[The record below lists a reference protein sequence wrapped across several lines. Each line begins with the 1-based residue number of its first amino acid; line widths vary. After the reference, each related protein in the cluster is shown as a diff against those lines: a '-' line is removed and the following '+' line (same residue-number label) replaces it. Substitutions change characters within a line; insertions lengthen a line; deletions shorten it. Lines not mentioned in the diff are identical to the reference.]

1 MFKIGDIVRNVP
13 ANIVGEV
20 IEVDGEVIYLEQEN
34 GAEVDFAASVLV
46 LESEFQ
52 IKFSGLVQKD
62 EAAHAHDKIY
72 HAVIDNLYPALLDLG
87 RRNHAKVVP
96 IPGIKP
102 KTWDQLTALQQLN
115 AISDVTNTPVK
126 NFIDANQPGASPSLV
141 KLQLSLLE
149 TFTKEEK

>member
-52 IKFSGLVQKD
+52 TKFSG
-62 EAAHAHDKIY
+62 AC
-72 HAVIDNLYPALLDLG
+72 
-87 RRNHAKVVP
+87 
-96 IPGIKP
+96 
-102 KTWDQLTALQQLN
+102 T
-115 AISDVTNTPVK
+115 
-126 NFIDANQPGASPSLV
+126 
-141 KLQLSLLE
+141 
-149 TFTKEEK
+149 

>member
-20 IEVDGEVIYLEQEN
+20 VEVDGEVIYLEQEN

-52 IKFSGLVQKD
+52 TKFSGLVQKD

-72 HAVIDNLYPALLDLG
+72 HAVIDNLYPALIEVG
-87 RRNHAKVVP
+87 QGAHAKIVP
-96 IPGIKP
+96 IPGVQP
-102 KTWDQLTALQQLN
+102 KRWDELTALQKLN
-115 AISDVTNTPVK
+115 AISDVTDTPVK
-126 NFIDANQPGASPSLV
+126 DFIDANQPGANPSLV

-149 TFTKEEK
+149 TFKKGRK